1 MEAQNASTEAQTED
15 NTPAFIQEIIDT
27 YGGEFVGKADDGM
40 IGFNCDRVRSLTTS
54 VALQNGY
61 VVAEVTETTRRSDY
75 NLNVMFKR
83 LNF

>member
-1 MEAQNASTEAQTED
+1 MEAQNASNDVQAED

-27 YGGEFVGKADDGM
+27 YGGEFVGKTDDGM
-40 IGFNCDRVRSLTTS
+40 VGFNCDRVRSLTTS
-54 VALQNGY
+54 LALQNGY